1 MKVYVGIDTSCY
13 TTSVAVLD
21 EAGRLVADER
31 RILTVKPGNCGL
43 QQSEMVFQHVRA
55 LPELVEAALQP
66 EYEVQ
71 AIGVSDRPRPLADSY
86 MPAFL
91 TGLGT
96 ARAMAKALQ
105 VPLLTE
111 SHQEN
116 HLLAGLWSVGGIDSE
131 RFLMLHASGGT
142 TDMLLVERGA
152 DRYHLTQIGG
162 SKDLHAGQFIDR
174 VGVALGL
181 QFPTGIALEKL
192 AQTATE
198 PVELPVSVQGCE
210 CSLSGPATAAK
221 RLLDKGVDGA
231 GLALGVEDC
240 LGKTFGK
247 MLANG
252 AVQTGVQ
259 DVLLVGGVA
268 SNVYI
273 CQVAREILAKK
284 GISLH
289 NAAARYSCD
298 CAVGNAFFAKRA
310 VLNE

>member
-1 MKVYVGIDTSCY
+1 MKVYLGIDTSCY

-21 EAGRLVADER
+21 EAGHLVADQR

-55 LPELVEAALQP
+55 LPELVESALKP
-66 EYEVQ
+66 EYEVA

-96 ARAMAKALQ
+96 ARALAKALQ
-105 VPLLTE
+105 VPLFTE

-116 HLLAGLWSVGGIDSE
+116 HLLAGLWSVGGIDSD
-131 RFLMLHASGGT
+131 RFVMLHASGGT
-142 TDMLLVERGA
+142 TDVLLVERQDGV
-152 DRYHLTQIGG
+152 YHLTQVGG

-181 QFPTGIALEKL
+181 QFPTGIALERL
-192 AQTATE
+192 AQSAKE
-198 PVELPVSVQGCE
+198 PLELPVSVDGCD
-210 CSLSGPATAAK
+210 CSLSGPATAAQ
-221 RLLDKGVDGA
+221 RLWEKGVDGA
-231 GLALGVEDC
+231 ALALGVEHC

-252 AVQTGVQ
+252 AAQADVQ
-259 DVLLVGGVA
+259 DVLVVGGVA
-268 SNVYI
+268 SNEYI
-273 CQVAREILAKK
+273 CQVVREILGKQ
-284 GISLH
+284 GVTLH

-298 CAVGNAFFAKRA
+298 CAVGNAFFATQNSQ
-310 VLNE
+310 L